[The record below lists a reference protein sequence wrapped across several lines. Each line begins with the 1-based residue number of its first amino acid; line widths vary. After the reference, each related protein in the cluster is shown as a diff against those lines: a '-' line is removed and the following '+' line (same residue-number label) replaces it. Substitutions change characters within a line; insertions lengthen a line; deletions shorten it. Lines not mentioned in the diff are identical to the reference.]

1 MQVRLSEWGMAL
13 SAAIAVHAFAFAIW
27 YWVPVTP
34 TDAGAGGISIAL
46 APAVSVSDDQTQTEV
61 LETQEPPLIEEE
73 PVVTPLTDPSSQP
86 VPEPIVDTR
95 VQPVERVPAPR
106 ETQPTASSAPAAV
119 SVTSNQVSTGSAAA
133 EVGLGDANAKA
144 DYVALIADR
153 LARFKRYPRAARRRG
168 LQGVAKL
175 AFTVRRDGSLVT
187 YEIVQSAGYQVLDR
201 EVQSTLERALP
212 MPPFPSELSQQ
223 TLEVIVPIRF
233 ELTNN

>member
-1 MQVRLSEWGMAL
+1 MQVRLSEWGTAL
-13 SAAIAVHAFAFAIW
+13 SAAIAVHALAFAVW
-27 YWVPVTP
+27 YWVPDAP

-46 APAVSVSDDQTQTEV
+46 APAVSVRDDQVQTEV
-61 LETQEPPLIEEE
+61 LETQEPPPIVEQQ
-73 PVVTPLTDPSSQP
+73 VVTPLPEPDPQP
-86 VPEPIVDTR
+86 VPEPIIDTR
-95 VQPVERVPAPR
+95 AKPAERAPESR
-106 ETQPTASSAPAAV
+106 EAQSTASSAPAAV
-119 SVTSNQVSTGSAAA
+119 SATSNQVSTGSAAA
-133 EVGLGDANAKA
+133 EVGVGDADAKA

-201 EVQSTLERALP
+201 EVQNTLERALP
-212 MPPFPSELSQQ
+212 MPPFPPDLSLQ
-223 TLEVIVPIRF
+223 TLDVIVPIRF

>member
-1 MQVRLSEWGMAL
+1 MQVRLSEWGTAL
-13 SAAIAVHAFAFAIW
+13 SAAIAVHALAFAVW
-27 YWVPVTP
+27 YWVPDAP
-34 TDAGAGGISIAL
+34 IDAGAGGISIAL
-46 APAVSVSDDQTQTEV
+46 APAVSVRDDQAQTEV
-61 LETQEPPLIEEE
+61 LETQEPPPVNEE
-73 PVVTPLTDPSSQP
+73 PVDEEPDPQL
-86 VPEPIVDTR
+86 VPEPVIETR
-95 VQPVERVPAPR
+95 TQPVERASEPR
-106 ETQPTASSAPAAV
+106 EAQPTASSLPAAA
-119 SVTSNQVSTGSAAA
+119 STASNQVSTGRAAA
-133 EVGLGDANAKA
+133 DVGLGDADAKA

-212 MPPFPSELSQQ
+212 MPEFPPELSLQ
-223 TLEVIVPIRF
+223 TLDIIVPIRF